1 MFDEINSRLTALKY
15 LGMLVTT
22 AAGRE
27 FLAGWMPSARAE
39 ETRVGTTAAHASAH
53 PHSGAARPES
63 SETYTP
69 KFFSPEQFKAIELL
83 TEHIIPTDDQP
94 GAREARVAD
103 YIDFVVFS
111 AAEFKP
117 EEQKEWIAGLVL
129 LDQLS
134 KQKHAQPFSKL
145 AASEQENLLLEASL
159 PERNHAASHP
169 AYSFYRLVKDMTVG
183 AFYTSKVGLI
193 DVLGYQG
200 RDFLPEFLG
209 CTHPEHQT

>member
-1 MFDEINSRLTALKY
+1 MVDEINSRRTALKY

-39 ETRVGTTAAHASAH
+39 EVSPHASTHHHAAPTAAQ
-53 PHSGAARPES
+53 P
-63 SETYTP
+63 SENYAP
-69 KFFSPEQFKAIELL
+69 KFFSAEQFKAIESL
-83 TEHIIPTDDQP
+83 TELIIPTDDQP
-94 GAREARVAD
+94 GAREARVAE

-111 AAEFKP
+111 AADLKP
-117 EEQKEWIAGLVL
+117 KLQKDWTAGLAL
-129 LDQLS
+129 LDQSS
-134 KQKHAQPFSKL
+134 KQKHAQPFAKL
-145 AASEQENLLLEASL
+145 AAAEQEKLLLEASL
-159 PERNHAASHP
+159 PERDPSASHP
-169 AYSFYRLVKDMTVG
+169 AYPFYRLVKDMTVG

>member
-1 MFDEINSRLTALKY
+1 MTDELNSRRTALKY

-22 AAGRE
+22 TAGRE
-27 FLAGWMPSARAE
+27 FLAGWMPSARASE
-39 ETRVGTTAAHASAH
+39 GRGATSPHHHGMPAAVVAD
-53 PHSGAARPES
+53 EK
-63 SETYTP
+63 YTP
-69 KFFSPEQFKAIELL
+69 KFFSPEQFKTIESV
-83 TEHIIPTDDQP
+83 TELIIPTDDQP
-94 GAREARVAD
+94 GAREARVAE
-103 YIDFVVFS
+103 YIDFVVYS

-117 EEQKEWIAGLVL
+117 EMQKEWTAGLAL
-129 LDQLS
+129 FDQLS
-134 KQKHAQPFSKL
+134 QQKHSQPFSKL
-145 AASEQENLLLEASL
+145 DAAEQEELLLEASA
-159 PERNHAASHP
+159 PERDPSASHP

>member
-1 MFDEINSRLTALKY
+1 MVDEINSRRTALKY

-39 ETRVGTTAAHASAH
+39 DLG
-53 PHSGAARPES
+53 SGAASPHAS
-63 SETYTP
+63 PHHHGAPAGPAPSENYAP
-69 KFFSPEQFKAIELL
+69 KFFSAEQFKAIEAL
-83 TEHIIPTDDQP
+83 TELIIPTDDQP
-94 GAREARVAD
+94 GAREARVAE

-111 AAEFKP
+111 AAEFRP
-117 EEQKEWIAGLVL
+117 ELQKEWTTGVAL

-134 KQKHAQPFSKL
+134 KQKHAQPFTQL
-145 AASEQENLLLEASL
+145 APAEQAKLLLEASL
-159 PERNHAASHP
+159 PERDPSVSHP

-193 DVLGYQG
+193 EVLGYQG

>member
-1 MFDEINSRLTALKY
+1 MTDEPNSRRTALKY

-22 AAGRE
+22 TAGRE

-39 ETRVGTTAAHASAH
+39 EVLPHAAHHQGASA
-53 PHSGAARPES
+53 GAGSTA
-63 SETYTP
+63 TYAP
-69 KFFSPEQFKAIELL
+69 KFFLPEQFNMIESL
-83 TEHIIPTDDQP
+83 TELIIPTDDQP
-94 GAREARVAD
+94 GAREARVAE

-117 EEQKEWIAGLVL
+117 EMQKEWTAGLAL
-129 LDQLS
+129 LDELS
-134 KQKHAQPFSKL
+134 KQKHAHPFSKL
-145 AASEQENLLLEASL
+145 AAAEQEKLLLEASE
-159 PERNHAASHP
+159 PERDQLASHP
-169 AYSFYRLVKDMTVG
+169 AYAFYRLVKDMTVG

>member
-1 MFDEINSRLTALKY
+1 MTDEINSRRTALKY

-22 AAGRE
+22 AAGRD
-27 FLAGWMPSARAE
+27 FLAGWMPSARGE
-39 ETRVGTTAAHASAH
+39 EVSHHASAH
-53 PHSGAARPES
+53 HHGAPAAAVT

-69 KFFSPEQFKAIELL
+69 KFFSPEQFKAIESL
-83 TEHIIPTDDQP
+83 TELIIPTDDQP
-94 GAREARVAD
+94 GAREARVAE

-117 EEQKEWIAGLVL
+117 EMQNEWTAGLAL
-129 LDQLS
+129 LEKLS
-134 KQKHAQPFSKL
+134 QQKHAQPFTKL
-145 AASEQENLLLEASL
+145 AATEQENLLLEASL
-159 PERNHAASHP
+159 PERDHSASHP

-183 AFYTSKVGLI
+183 GFYTSKVGLI

>member
-1 MFDEINSRLTALKY
+1 MFDEINSRRTALKY

-27 FLAGWMPSARAE
+27 FLAGWMPSAQAE
-39 ETRVGTTAAHASAH
+39 ETHVGTTAAHASAH
-53 PHSGAARPES
+53 PRSGSARPES
-63 SETYTP
+63 AETYTP
-69 KFFSPEQFKAIELL
+69 KFFSPEQFKAIESL
-83 TEHIIPTDDQP
+83 TGLIIPTDDQP
-94 GAREARVAD
+94 GAREARVAE
-103 YIDFVVFS
+103 YIDFVVHS

-117 EEQKEWIAGLVL
+117 ELQKEWTAGLVL

-134 KQKHAQPFSKL
+134 KQKHAQPFANL
-145 AASEQENLLLEASL
+145 ASTDQENLLLEASL
-159 PERNHAASHP
+159 PERDHSASHP
-169 AYSFYRLVKDMTVG
+169 AHSFYRLVKDMTVG

>member
-1 MFDEINSRLTALKY
+1 MSDEQNSRRTALKY

-39 ETRVGTTAAHASAH
+39 EASPHASAH
-53 PHSGAARPES
+53 QHGAPAGAES
-63 SETYTP
+63 ATTYTP
-69 KFFSPEQFKAIELL
+69 KFFPAEQFKAIESL
-83 TEHIIPTDDQP
+83 TELIIPTDDQP
-94 GAREARVAD
+94 GAREARVAE

-117 EEQKEWIAGLVL
+117 EMQKEWTAGLAL
-129 LDQLS
+129 LDELS
-134 KQKHAQPFSKL
+134 NQKHVRPFAKL
-145 AASEQENLLLEASL
+145 AKGEQEELLLEASL
-159 PERNHAASHP
+159 PERDKTASHP
-169 AYSFYRLVKDMTVG
+169 AYSFYRLVKGMTVG

>member
-1 MFDEINSRLTALKY
+1 MFDEINSRRAALKY

-27 FLAGWMPSARAE
+27 FLAGWLPSARAE
-39 ETRVGTTAAHASAH
+39 VVSPHASTH
-53 PHSGAARPES
+53 HHGEPAATEIRES
-63 SETYTP
+63 YTP
-69 KFFSPEQFKAIELL
+69 KFFSPEQFKAIESL
-83 TEHIIPTDDQP
+83 TELIIPTDDQP
-94 GAREARVAD
+94 GAREARVAE

-111 AAEFKP
+111 AADLKP
-117 EEQKEWIAGLVL
+117 EMQREWTTGLAL

-134 KQKHAQPFSKL
+134 KQQHAQPFSKL
-145 AASEQENLLLEASL
+145 AAPEQEKLLLDASL
-159 PERNHAASHP
+159 PERDRSASHP
-169 AYSFYRLVKDMTVG
+169 AYSFYRLVKGITVG

-200 RDFLPEFLG
+200 RDFLPEFPG

>member
-1 MFDEINSRLTALKY
+1 MFDEINSRRTALKY

-27 FLAGWMPSARAE
+27 FLAGWMPSAQAGDVR
-39 ETRVGTTAAHASAH
+39 GGAASPHASMHH
-53 PHSGAARPES
+53 PGAPAGVASGKS
-63 SETYTP
+63 YTP
-69 KFFSPEQFKAIELL
+69 KFFSPEQFKAIESL

-94 GAREARVAD
+94 GAREARVAE
-103 YIDFVVFS
+103 YIDFVVHS

-117 EEQKEWIAGLVL
+117 ELQKEWTTGLAL

-134 KQKHAQPFSKL
+134 QQKHAQPFANL
-145 AASEQENLLLEASL
+145 ASTDQENLLLEAST
-159 PERNHAASHP
+159 PERDHAASHP
-169 AYSFYRLVKDMTVG
+169 AFSFYRLVKDVTVG